1 MDITDDGGPGR
12 RPEQD
17 QQGFGLIGL
26 RERVAIVGGSLM
38 YGPEDSGFHVQVE
51 LPLGIAQ
58 PDHS

>member
-51 LPLGIAQ
+51 LPLGIA
-58 PDHS
+58 